1 MEIEPIRKGT
11 PKPCPV
17 CGSEELIWDTD
28 HFECGFC
35 TFGKEAEYKLWSYD
49 RWNRFCRDT
58 AKAKPKKASLTPKQ
72 SKKPYVEEPM
82 LYI

>member
-1 MEIEPIRKGT
+1 MEIEPITKGT

-17 CGSEELIWDTD
+17 CGSNDLVWNED

-49 RWNRFCRDT
+49 RWNRYCKET
-58 AKAKPKKASLTPKQ
+58 QKSKKKSPVHYESS
-72 SKKPYVEEPM
+72 SKKPYVEEPT

>member
-1 MEIEPIRKGT
+1 MEIEPITKGT

-17 CGSEELIWDTD
+17 CGSKDLAWNED
-28 HFECGFC
+28 HFECRFC
-35 TFGKEAEYKLWSYD
+35 TFGKEADYKLWSYD
-49 RWNRFCRDT
+49 RWNRYCKET
-58 AKAKPKKASLTPKQ
+58 QKSKKKALVHYESS